1 MPSHSNLV
9 DKINALRKK
18 KRAVILAHNYQRPEI
33 QDIADYV
40 GDSIELSRQAMD
52 ERDAKLI
59 VFCAVDFMA
68 ENGALL
74 NQEKKVIIPSPE
86 ARCPMAHMLPA
97 TVVERWKQ
105 RYTDVPLV
113 LYVNTLA
120 EAKAFA
126 DVCCTS
132 ANAVDVVKSL
142 EGDTVLFG
150 PDYNL
155 GKYVERMTGK
165 KVIPVPEQGFCPT
178 HVLFFKEDIQL
189 LKERYPKAETVA
201 HPECTPE
208 VQSIADFVGSTSQM
222 CHYIKQSE
230 AERFIVA
237 TEVGVL
243 HRLRRENP
251 GREFIP
257 AYEGAICPNMKRNT
271 LENVYLALR
280 DETYPVRIPPE
291 EAERARLCLDC
302 MFKISKGLV
311 GR

>member
-1 MPSHSNLV
+1 MV
-9 DKINALRKK
+9 EKINALREK

-40 GDSIELSRQAMD
+40 GDSIELSRRAMD

-74 NQEKKVIIPSPE
+74 NPEKKVVIPHPE
-86 ARCPMAHMLPA
+86 ARCPMAQMLPA
-97 TVVERWKQ
+97 TVVERWRE
-105 RYTDVPLV
+105 RYSDVPLV

-120 EAKAFA
+120 EAKALA

-142 EGDTVLFG
+142 DSDTVLFG

-155 GKYVERMTGK
+155 GRYVEKMTGK
-165 KVIPVPEQGFCPT
+165 KIIPVPEHGFCPT
-178 HVLFFKEDIQL
+178 HVLFFKEDLEL
-189 LKERYPKAETVA
+189 LKERYPNAKTMA

-222 CHYIKQSE
+222 CHYVKQSG
-230 AERFIVA
+230 AKRFIVA
-237 TEVGVL
+237 TELGVL
-243 HRLRRENP
+243 HRLRKENP
-251 GREFIP
+251 GKEFIP
-257 AYEGAICPNMKRNT
+257 AYEGAVCPNMKRNT

-280 DETYPVRIPPE
+280 DETYPVFIPPE
-291 EAERARLCLDC
+291 KAARARRCLDC
-302 MFKISKGLV
+302 MFSLKS
-311 GR
+311 